1 MKVRSAR
8 LSVEA
13 STLWFQLM
21 TLSQALQEMEVP
33 TGEGVKIL
41 MARLNFRPTK
51 TKSLRGDPG
60 ISNF

>member
-13 STLWFQLM
+13 STFWFQL